1 MHITTFSTKQLHK
14 VFVICPLTKSEI
26 CIRLKCPMKYLLPI
40 YRRSYLYLRK
50 NLALLLLLQELCY
63 WFIFIKGVI
72 VQITINYNFLYPS
85 KIEFDPK
92 LLISFQIRAFQ
103 KPCYYYINLI
113 WSKYLWQT
121 FAMMLFLRVILLIL
135 ILLQFFAKNMT
146 FFLTKFLY
154 NRMQQ
159 NSIQTKLA
167 S

>member
-1 MHITTFSTKQLHK
+1 
-14 VFVICPLTKSEI
+14 
-26 CIRLKCPMKYLLPI
+26 MKYLLPI

-103 KPCYYYINLI
+103 KPCYYYINL
-113 WSKYLWQT
+113 
-121 FAMMLFLRVILLIL
+121 V
-135 ILLQFFAKNMT
+135 
-146 FFLTKFLY
+146 
-154 NRMQQ
+154 
-159 NSIQTKLA
+159 
-167 S
+167 

>member
-1 MHITTFSTKQLHK
+1 MYLELNKKLFRQKRGSVYCVMDFFCIFESKTRKLHITTFSTKQLHK

-40 YRRSYLYLRK
+40 YRKSYLYLRK
-50 NLALLLLLQELCY
+50 NLALLLLLQKLCY

-103 KPCYYYINLI
+103 KPCYYYINL
-113 WSKYLWQT
+113 
-121 FAMMLFLRVILLIL
+121 V
-135 ILLQFFAKNMT
+135 
-146 FFLTKFLY
+146 
-154 NRMQQ
+154 
-159 NSIQTKLA
+159 
-167 S
+167 